1 MGFFDFLKDNQD
13 NERVAYEHFLAISN
27 SYIVTLSGGMFCKYH
42 LKGSGYSDN
51 DIRIFNA
58 TIIFGILVGAATF
71 IRDELNESIPEEALF
86 VELEKAVKKIAS
98 KNDEKLNQKQVQ
110 EIVSTTLYN
119 QDDKVFQELIMA
131 VGICVCKD
139 ELSNFIPNLGR
150 FYEDKNF
157 LSKFKSK
164 II

>member
-1 MGFFDFLKDNQD
+1 MGFFDFLNDNQD
-13 NERVAYEHFLAISN
+13 NERDAYESFLAISN
-27 SYIVTLSGGMFCKYH
+27 SYIVILAGGMFWKYH
-42 LKGSGYSDN
+42 LKGSDYSDN

-58 TIIFGILVGAATF
+58 TIIFGILVGAATRVGKEF
-71 IRDELNESIPEEALF
+71 IPEEALF

-110 EIVSTTLYN
+110 EIVGTALYN
-119 QDDKVFQELIMA
+119 QDDEVFQELIMA
-131 VGICVCKD
+131 VGVCVCED

>member
-1 MGFFDFLKDNQD
+1 MGFFDFLNDNQD
-13 NERVAYEHFLAISN
+13 NERIAYEGFLTISN
-27 SYIVTLSGGMFCKYH
+27 SFIVVLGGGMFWKYT

-58 TIIFGILVGAATF
+58 TIIFGILVGAATRVGKEF
-71 IRDELNESIPEEALF
+71 IPEETLF
-86 VELEKAVKKIAS
+86 VELEKAVKKMS
-98 KNDEKLNQKQVQ
+98 TFNDEKLNQKQVQ
-110 EIVSTTLYN
+110 EIVGTTLYN
-119 QDDKVFQELIMA
+119 QDDEVFQELIMA
-131 VGICVCKD
+131 VGLSTCED

-164 II
+164 INA